1 MTPYRT
7 PVLPSPGNILPVLLL
22 VTTLLVTS
30 GWCSSGPKTLNYDA
44 LTRQGWDHFYSLEYD
59 QAVDDFQQV
68 VNARPDDASA
78 VNHLLD
84 AILYRELY
92 RYNALDTKLYAK
104 QGFLTS
110 KQVPLSA
117 SSKSEIKDLSERAL
131 SLSEK
136 RLKSDPNDVQALYN
150 RGTTEG
156 IRATYLVIVEKS
168 WFAGLRSALA
178 ARRDQEEV
186 LKRRPDW
193 SDAKTIVGAH
203 QYVVGSLT
211 LPVKAMA
218 GVAGIHGDKKK
229 GLELLAEAGRA
240 NGETST
246 DARVA
251 LALFLRREE
260 RFPEALQVVR
270 TLTHDHPRNFL
281 FALEEG
287 NLLSEDGKNS
297 EAADVFEKLIEGC
310 KKGKYPN
317 ARIETAQVALGD
329 ALRARGQFQEAFQQY
344 QEASAAGSNPE
355 IRQRA
360 LLESGEISD
369 LLSNRDQAVK
379 EYQAAIALDGSS
391 EEADTA
397 RKHLDKPYRG
407 H

>member
-1 MTPYRT
+1 M
-7 PVLPSPGNILPVLLL
+7 
-22 VTTLLVTS
+22 
-30 GWCSSGPKTLNYDA
+30 
-44 LTRQGWDHFYSLEYD
+44 
-59 QAVDDFQQV
+59 
-68 VNARPDDASA
+68 
-78 VNHLLD
+78 
-84 AILYRELY
+84 
-92 RYNALDTKLYAK
+92 
-104 QGFLTS
+104 
-110 KQVPLSA
+110 
-117 SSKSEIKDLSERAL
+117 
-131 SLSEK
+131 
-136 RLKSDPNDVQALYN
+136 
-150 RGTTEG
+150 
-156 IRATYLVIVEKS
+156 
-168 WFAGLRSALA
+168 
-178 ARRDQEEV
+178 
-186 LKRRPDW
+186 
-193 SDAKTIVGAH
+193 
-203 QYVVGSLT
+203 
-211 LPVKAMA
+211 
-218 GVAGIHGDKKK
+218 
-229 GLELLAEAGRA
+229 LAEAGRA

-297 EAADVFEKLIEGC
+297 EAADAMGKLIEGC

-329 ALRARGQFQEAFQQY
+329 ALRARGQFHEAFQQY

-369 LLSNRDQAVK
+369 LLSKRDQAVK